1 MRYTRDPQRA
11 AIMLNLCHEGNNI
24 YEVTC
29 RRTDGTVQW
38 SFAQA
43 ETPKAAEAAFLM
55 YPHIAA
61 AVPRQ
66 IRP

>member
-1 MRYTRDPQRA
+1 
-11 AIMLNLCHEGNNI
+11 MLNLCHEGNNI